1 MYHNST
7 QKTHWTFGK
16 EEEIAALRREANER
30 FKTKLRKNAKGP
42 VNDSLLLTPSEELA
56 LCRHYERCLQ
66 DLCTKFKPPMPRSTQ
81 AIACCYFKRFYLN
94 NSVMEYHPRNILL
107 TAAFL
112 ACKADE
118 FNVSSMQFVG
128 NLQQEAES
136 GREQALQ
143 LVLAHELL
151 LTQELR
157 FHLTIHTPYRPLEG
171 FLIHIKTNF
180 AEVAQAEALR
190 KGAEEFLQ
198 RALSTDACLL
208 ASPAQIALA
217 ALLAGASRT
226 SVSIERYIKECLCGD
241 EFKEDMTYL
250 MDTVQNLRKMVKC
263 VELPKA
269 EMVGTIKQHLEQCAA
284 HCQALGS
291 PCGLNKRKTAQDDH
305 SDGNVQKRAK
315 LQKDDISSEEEFDL
329 Q

>member
-107 TAAFL
+107 
-112 ACKADE
+112 
-118 FNVSSMQFVG
+118 
-128 NLQQEAES
+128 
-136 GREQALQ
+136 
-143 LVLAHELL
+143 

-157 FHLTIHTPYRPLEG
+157 FHLTVHTPYRPLEG

-241 EFKEDMTYL
+241 EFKEDMTCL

-269 EMVGTIKQHLEQCAA
+269 EMVVTIKQHLEQCTA